1 MKFIVY
7 LLGVCFLVA
16 FTIIPIQLWSWLSF
30 AIGICLMLFAIAYD
44 DFYLEEEYE
53 QVLFVDSKEIEAISQ
68 SVFDYFGDENVRDV
82 IVYLKEDGQLSHYAI
97 TLSESFF
104 GDKRLRDY
112 EKNYFPYLEKIFY
125 FRDAT

>member
-1 MKFIVY
+1 MKFILY

-16 FTIIPIQLWSWLSF
+16 FTLIPVAIWSWLSF
-30 AIGICLMLFAIAYD
+30 VIGICLMLASIGYGHTIV
-44 DFYLEEEYE
+44 YE
-53 QVLFVDSKEIEAISQ
+53 SPQIIYVDSKEIEAISQ
-68 SVFDYFGDENVRDV
+68 SVYDYFGDENVREV

-97 TLSESFF
+97 TLSERFF

-125 FRDAT
+125 FRDAA